1 MQYTLFGAIDIGSS
15 ELELK
20 VFELSKAKG
29 MRELDCIRHR
39 LEIGKDTY
47 ATGKISNEKV
57 EELCTVLLDFV
68 SIMKGYQV
76 SAYRA
81 YATSAFREA
90 RNRVI
95 LLDYVEKRTGLKIE
109 VLGNSE
115 QRFLDYKSIASKA
128 NEFNKIIQ
136 KGTAIVDVGGGS
148 IQISLFD
155 KDSLV
160 TTQNIRIGNLRIREK
175 VAALEHSYGHF
186 ESLVEELISGEI
198 MSFKKLYIKEREI
211 RNVILVGDY
220 IGELSENPSISR
232 EAFLAIYDKVVHNPF
247 SETVAEFNLPEES
260 ISLIIPSLII
270 YKRFMDEIQ
279 AETVWMPGLNLNDGN
294 AYDYASKNG
303 IIKSGHNFDDD
314 IIASARNIAKR
325 YQCSKSHIKIL
336 EELALNV
343 FDRMKKIHGCG
354 KRERLLLQIAVILHG
369 CGKYIS
375 LSDVAECS
383 YRIIMATEI
392 IGLSHMEREM
402 ISYIVK
408 FNTTDFEYYEE
419 CSKHTAISREQYLVI
434 VKLTAILRL
443 VNAMDRSH
451 KQKFDDVK
459 ISLKDGELLI
469 LVNTQEDITL
479 EKGLF
484 PEKAEFFEEVFHIH
498 PVIRQ
503 KKSM

>member
-220 IGELSENPSISR
+220 IGELS
-232 EAFLAIYDKVVHNPF
+232 
-247 SETVAEFNLPEES
+247 
-260 ISLIIPSLII
+260 
-270 YKRFMDEIQ
+270 
-279 AETVWMPGLNLNDGN
+279 
-294 AYDYASKNG
+294 
-303 IIKSGHNFDDD
+303 
-314 IIASARNIAKR
+314 
-325 YQCSKSHIKIL
+325 
-336 EELALNV
+336 
-343 FDRMKKIHGCG
+343 
-354 KRERLLLQIAVILHG
+354 
-369 CGKYIS
+369 
-375 LSDVAECS
+375 
-383 YRIIMATEI
+383 
-392 IGLSHMEREM
+392 
-402 ISYIVK
+402 
-408 FNTTDFEYYEE
+408 
-419 CSKHTAISREQYLVI
+419 
-434 VKLTAILRL
+434 
-443 VNAMDRSH
+443 
-451 KQKFDDVK
+451 
-459 ISLKDGELLI
+459 
-469 LVNTQEDITL
+469 
-479 EKGLF
+479 
-484 PEKAEFFEEVFHIH
+484 
-498 PVIRQ
+498 
-503 KKSM
+503 